1 MRDLLGIEGGR
12 HISDG
17 AFHRF
22 CEEYQLSQIIFDE
35 SHIHVITD
43 DNGIALADIQTP
55 EQNVCAA
62 DTIVRM
68 ISRFATMIAV

>member
-1 MRDLLGIEGGR
+1 MV
-12 HISDG
+12 H
-17 AFHRF
+17 FHRF

-35 SHIHVITD
+35 SHIHRDYRWIMVLL
-43 DNGIALADIQTP
+43 LADIQTP

-68 ISRFATMIAV
+68 ISRVFATMIAV